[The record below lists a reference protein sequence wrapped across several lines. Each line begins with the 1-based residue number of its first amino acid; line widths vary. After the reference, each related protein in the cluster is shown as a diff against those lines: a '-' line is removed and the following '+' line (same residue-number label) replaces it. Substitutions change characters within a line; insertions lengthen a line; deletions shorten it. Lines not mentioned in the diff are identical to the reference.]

1 MYEKY
6 QIIKNSELAPR
17 IKEMDIYTPL
27 IAKAAKPGQFV
38 IVMPDEK
45 GERVPLTLVDW
56 NRNEGWIRLV
66 FLEIG
71 VTTMKIGMKKANE
84 KLFHVVGPLGNPS
97 HIEKYGTVV
106 MVGGG
111 VGVPALYPIARA
123 LKKAGNYIVSIIGAK
138 TANLLVYEDKMREV
152 SDELY
157 VTTDD
162 GSKGFKGFTTDVL
175 RKLLEEDR
183 KIDVVWSIG
192 PAIMM
197 KVCSDIT
204 RNYKVKT
211 IVSLNSLMVCGMGM
225 CGACRI
231 TVGGETKF
239 TCVDGPEF
247 DGHLVDWN
255 ELLLR
260 LNMYRKEEEYALK
273 RLRGEEDG

>member
-27 IAKAAKPGQFV
+27 IAKVAKPGQFV

-56 NRNEGWIRLV
+56 DHDEGWIRLV

-71 VTTMKIGMKKANE
+71 VTTMKIGMKKVNE
-84 KLFHVVGPLGNPS
+84 KLFYVVGPLGNPS

-123 LKKAGNYIVSIIGAK
+123 LKKAGNYIISIIGAK
-138 TANLLVYEDKMREV
+138 TANLLVYEDRMREV

-247 DGHLVDWN
+247 NGHLVDWN

-273 RLRGEEDG
+273 KLRGEENE

>member
-1 MYEKY
+1 MYSKY
-6 QIIKNSELAPR
+6 QILKNSELAPK
-17 IKEMDIYTPL
+17 IKEMDVYVPF

-38 IVMPDEK
+38 IVMADEK
-45 GERVPLTLVDW
+45 GERIPLTLVDW
-56 NRNEGWIRLV
+56 DDKEGWIRLV

-71 VTTMKIGMKKANE
+71 VTTIKIGKKKAGD
-84 KLFHVVGPLGNPS
+84 KLFYVAGPLGNPS
-97 HIEKYGTVV
+97 HIENYGTVV

-123 LKKAGNYIVSIIGAK
+123 LKKAGNYIISIIGAK
-138 TANLLVYEDKMREV
+138 SANLLVYENEMKKV

-157 VTTDD
+157 ITTDD
-162 GSKGFKGFTTDVL
+162 GSKGFKGFTTDML
-175 RKLLEEDR
+175 KKILEEDR
-183 KIDVVWSIG
+183 KIDVVWAIG

-197 KVCSDIT
+197 KVCSAVT
-204 RNYKVKT
+204 RNYGVKT

-273 RLRGEEDG
+273 IKKL